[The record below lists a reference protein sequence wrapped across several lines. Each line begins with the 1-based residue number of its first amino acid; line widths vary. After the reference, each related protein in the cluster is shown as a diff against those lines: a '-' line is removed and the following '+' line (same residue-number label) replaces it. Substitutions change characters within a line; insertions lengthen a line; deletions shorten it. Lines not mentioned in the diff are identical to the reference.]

1 MLPMKKYFFLFLL
14 VLSFSIQAR
23 PGLLDSL
30 GLGSEYD
37 TPPDV
42 DEVFIF
48 SAQVQDPQTL
58 SARWQIAEGN
68 YLYRDKIQFELIG
81 NDNVQLSAFSL
92 PVGENKMDEIFGLS
106 EVYHHDTD
114 VDLPLKRSKES
125 QQITLKA
132 HYQGCSETFNI
143 CYPPT
148 NKTIVLT
155 LPAITASDTQTPS
168 NVSDASNED
177 IGVPVFAEQDRIAQS
192 LAEDSLIKIMLGFF
206 GLGLLLAFTPCVF
219 PMIPILSSIIVG
231 GGERIT
237 TYRAFILSLS
247 YILAMSVTYTAAG
260 IMTGLLGENMQSMFQ
275 NPWIIGSFSGLF
287 VILSLSMFGLF
298 ELQLP
303 HALQHRLHQ
312 ISHQQQG
319 GSVAGA
325 ALMGLLSGLIVG
337 PCLAPPLAGAL
348 IFIGQHGDP
357 ILGGAALFMLSMGM
371 GLPLLIIGTSA
382 GSLLPKAGDWMNTI
396 KAIFGILML
405 GLAIWMLERII
416 PGWVS
421 LLLWGG
427 LLIVSAVYLGA
438 LNTLSIDSN
447 GWEKLRKGLGI
458 ILLIYGSLLII
469 GGASGSQNIWQ
480 PLQGIA
486 KAEQSSKQDTHGL
499 AFTQVN
505 NLTELEQL
513 LAQSKQP
520 AMFDFYADWCVEC
533 KKMEATTF
541 QDASVAA
548 ALTGTTLIQID
559 ITDNSEEHKALLKHF
574 GLFGPPTLLFFDANG
589 KEYSQYRLIGGAS
602 ATELLEHLNKLPISQ
617 S

>member
-1 MLPMKKYFFLFLL
+1 MKKYFFLVLLL
-14 VLSFSIQAR
+14 VAFSVQAR
-23 PGLLDSL
+23 PGLLNSL
-30 GLGSEYD
+30 GLGNDFE

-42 DEVFIF
+42 DEAFIF
-48 SAQVQDPQTL
+48 SAETQDSHTL
-58 SARWQIAEGN
+58 LARWKIAEGN
-68 YLYRDKIQFELIG
+68 YLYRDKIRFELIDSP
-81 NDNVQLSAFSL
+81 NTQLSTFSL
-92 PVGENKMDEIFGLS
+92 PAGENKMDEIFGLS

-114 VDLPLKRSKES
+114 IILPLTRSNQP

-148 NKTIVLT
+148 DKTVLLT
-155 LPAITASDTQTPS
+155 LPAIIDNGSQATSTSTPLVNTQATP
-168 NVSDASNED
+168 
-177 IGVPVFAEQDRIAQS
+177 ILAEQDRIAKS
-192 LAEDSLIKIMLGFF
+192 LAEDGLIKILLGFF

-237 TYRAFILSLS
+237 THRAFLLSLI
-247 YILAMSVTYTAAG
+247 YILAVSVTYTAAG
-260 IMTGLLGENMQSMFQ
+260 IMTGLLGENLQAMFQ

-312 ISHQQQG
+312 ISHRQQG
-319 GSVAGA
+319 GSLAGA

-396 KAIFGILML
+396 KSIFGILML
-405 GLAIWMLERII
+405 GLAIWLLERII

-421 LLLWGG
+421 LLLWGS
-427 LLIVSAVYLGA
+427 LLIVTAVYLGA
-438 LNTLSIDSN
+438 LNTLNIDSN
-447 GWEKLRKGLGI
+447 GWEKLWKGFGL
-458 ILLIYGSLLII
+458 ILFIYGGLLII
-469 GGASGSQNIWQ
+469 GGAQGSQNIWQ
-480 PLQGIA
+480 PL
-486 KAEQSSKQDTHGL
+486 KAAVITEQNYEQPSRGL
-499 AFTQVN
+499 RFTQVN
-505 NLTELEQL
+505 TLSELQQL
-513 LAQSKQP
+513 LAQSNQP
-520 AMFDFYADWCVEC
+520 SMLDFYADWCVDC

-541 QDASVAA
+541 QDPRVATE
-548 ALTGTTLIQID
+548 LTNTTLIQLD
-559 ITDNSEEHKALLKHF
+559 MTDNTAEHKAILKYF
-574 GLFGPPTLLFFDANG
+574 GLFGPPTLLFFDAHG
-589 KEYSQYRLIGGAS
+589 EEYTQHRLIGGVS
-602 ATELLEHLNKLPISQ
+602 ATELLAHLKKVPIS
-617 S
+617 